1 VPLGTGNRHRRP
13 ILDLATVD
21 QVTSGGRLAGI
32 DVADHDQVHVN
43 LVLAH
48 LENGVFPRFFLR
60 KSGAKN
66 AQTKQQKRKN

>member
-1 VPLGTGNRHRRP
+1 
-13 ILDLATVD
+13 
-21 QVTSGGRLAGI
+21 
-32 DVADHDQVHVN
+32 VN

-66 AQTKQQKRKN
+66 AQTKRQKKAKMNSERPQKKKNITHFFLGENC

>member
-1 VPLGTGNRHRRP
+1 VTRSGPP
-13 ILDLATVD
+13 VD
-21 QVTSGGRLAGI
+21 QVAGGGRLASI
-32 DVADHDQVHVN
+32 DVADDDQVHVN

-66 AQTKQQKRKN
+66 AQTKRQKKQKK